1 MKFQSGKP
9 STNTGISKD
18 GMNSKVVMHI
28 EGDDSDD
35 CCGVMDE
42 EELDKSRK
50 MRHSMK
56 RGAETG
62 INGGHLRLI

>member
-1 MKFQSGKP
+1 MN
-9 STNTGISKD
+9 TN
-18 GMNSKVVMHI
+18 VVMHI
-28 EGDDSDD
+28 EDDDSDD

-62 INGGHLRLI
+62 VNGGHLRLI